1 MTYPRCEQRVHRN
14 TLSLYNRIAII
25 FNYVVF
31 QTDDM
36 RNYYEVLNVS
46 TNASAYEI
54 KHSFRNLALKYHPD
68 KNKNS
73 EESKQIFMEL
83 VEAYEVLSDDSA
95 RRNYDSANLS
105 TGSTFSSPHK
115 WTAPADFD
123 RIYSYTHIKRNYSK
137 YSEGGGMWDISE
149 ASISSLW
156 RATIVLFASL
166 GAIAIYILMLS

>member
-1 MTYPRCEQRVHRN
+1 
-14 TLSLYNRIAII
+14 
-25 FNYVVF
+25 
-31 QTDDM
+31 M

-73 EESKQIFMEL
+73 DESKQIFMEL
-83 VEAYEVLSDDSA
+83 VEAYEVLSDDSS
-95 RRNYDSANLS
+95 RRNYDAANLS

-123 RIYSYTHIKRNYSK
+123 RIYSYTQIKRNYSK
-137 YSEGGGMWDISE
+137 YSERGGMWDISE
-149 ASISSLW
+149 NASVGMW
-156 RATIVLFASL
+156 KATIILFGSL
-166 GAIAIYILMLS
+166 GIIAIFILLLG